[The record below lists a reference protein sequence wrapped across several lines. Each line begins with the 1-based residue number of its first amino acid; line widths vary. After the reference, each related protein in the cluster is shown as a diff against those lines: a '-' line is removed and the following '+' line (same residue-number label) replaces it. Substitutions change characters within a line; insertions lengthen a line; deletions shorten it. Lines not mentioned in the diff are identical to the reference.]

1 MHDRKMQNQKNDT
14 NEKQSDLLQKILEGV
29 ASDTTL
35 KASENGIFK
44 FENKIKSN
52 QLIIDLCKN
61 IYFAGSE
68 STAFAVTWALLLLAI
83 HPEWQQ
89 RVRAE
94 IFDTF
99 DNNSPH
105 LFHDT
110 NKLQKLKVVSTSLH
124 HQNQHIY
131 NNCTLIITTKQLL
144 HCVDIS

>member
-1 MHDRKMQNQKNDT
+1 MLITNIIHDRKMQNQKNDT

-29 ASDTTL
+29 ASDITL
-35 KASENGIFK
+35 KASENGMFG
-44 FENKIKSN
+44 NKIKSN

-68 STAFAVTWALLLLAI
+68 STALAVTWALLLLAI

-99 DNNSPH
+99 DNSSPH
-105 LFHDT
+105 LFHDMT
-110 NKLQKLKVVSTSLH
+110 KLQKLKVVSTSLH
-124 HQNQHIY
+124 QNQPY
-131 NNCTLIITTKQLL
+131 
-144 HCVDIS
+144 